1 MAVQF
6 FQQQL
11 DYIYFFYG
19 LAFVLLAAVCFVMSR
34 DDRRH
39 LPWIWLAGF
48 GLTHGIYEWLEML
61 AQSQGDGPAF
71 AAVRLGLMT
80 VSFILL
86 FEFGRD
92 GMRRLAEPEAPHGPR
107 SRRPGRWVY
116 FPLLVC
122 LALAVPTGI
131 QGLNAAA
138 RYVFG
143 FTGSLWAA
151 WTVFQLSKIRKDH
164 PWTLLTAAILLAIYA
179 ILTGLIV
186 PRAPFLPA
194 SLVNQTSFQAVMGVP
209 IQLVR
214 SVLAMALTAAL
225 WSYYRR
231 TTQLALPEVQDEVK
245 LNYDMHVLL
254 ALLIVLAAGWLF
266 TDRLGSGADQ
276 RTRGDILNLAKVAG
290 ASLDRQALSKLT
302 GRLIDESL
310 PEYNSLRARLIEIN
324 QAAAHIRWLYLMTQ
338 QEGRIIFTVDSV
350 ATGDPKH
357 AGPGVPYS
365 RPPQPLFTVFTTGQP
380 AVVGPYTYAGVSFIS
395 GFVPLRDPATGQ
407 VMQVLEADINA
418 ADWQTEVGQARLG
431 GISITLLIMLILIGF
446 FIVRER
452 MLAAAQQVKASEK
465 RLSGAQKIAHVGSW
479 TYLPDA
485 TGGEMTWS
493 EEMFRIFGISAKNG
507 APAYPDL
514 HRYFH
519 PRDWARF
526 NTLNQAAAGSQSG
539 GSGYDLDMR
548 LIRPDGDMRYVKVRT
563 ELRRSSS
570 GRVQILGMLQDVTE
584 SKKAEEEM
592 AEWKNRY
599 DLVIASA
606 RQLVYENDL
615 DSGSMIWGSSL
626 SEVLGYSPAEMQG
639 GVERWTGLIHPED
652 RNDAIWTWA
661 RAKATLTG
669 VRTPAGGAGYDTQ
682 YRILHKNGSYRWMQ
696 DRGDFVTFGA
706 GKSTHMMGVLQ
717 DITERKQ
724 AEEALAF
731 AHTELETANR
741 ELQKAS
747 QVKSQ
752 FLANMSH
759 EIRTPLNAII
769 GMTGLLLD
777 TPMNA
782 EQLDF
787 AGTIRS
793 SGEVLLDLIN
803 DILDFSKIEAQKLD
817 LENQAFELR
826 RCVEEALD
834 LIAPRAA
841 EKKLELAFS
850 LEEGLPRF
858 VFGDVTRLRQI
869 LVNLLSNA
877 VKFTDQGEV
886 VVSVGGQRL
895 ENDRYQ
901 LHFAVHDTGVGIP
914 PDRIGRLFQSFSQ
927 VDASTTRR
935 FGGTGLGLAIC
946 KRLCELMGGTV
957 WVESGGEPG
966 QGSTFHFTILA
977 QAAPDQKMVDGG
989 AGSPVVDLVEKN
1001 LLIVDDNATNCQ
1013 ILLRQAQS
1021 WGMHASA
1028 VASGPEALA
1037 LIHQGASFDAAVLD
1051 YQMPGM
1057 DGVALASAIRK
1068 EESGQA
1074 LPLVLLT
1081 SLGFRDVLKQNL
1093 DFAAFLTKPV
1103 KPSQLY
1109 NVLVGVIT
1117 RTGVPER
1124 KVTGALVQFDREMAC
1139 LHPLRILVAEDN
1151 AVNQKVALSLLARLG
1166 YRADV
1171 AANGQE
1177 AIDALLRQ
1185 PYDVILMD
1193 GQMPEMDG
1201 IEATRLIRGELSAGQ
1216 QPRIIAM
1223 TADAL
1228 QGDRERYLAAGMDDY
1243 ISKPV
1248 RLEDLVRVLTQD
1260 QHRGAVPQPG
1270 GAAPPNPAASAGA
1283 GSLVRINRA
1292 VLAEF
1297 QELMGDDGRQMVE
1310 GLVTLYLKDVPLLIE
1325 NMRQAAGCGNLDD
1338 LRRAAHTLK
1347 GNSSQV
1353 GAVHLSSLCF
1363 DLEQAAKTSSLES
1376 AAVMIELIQAEF
1388 TFVKDSLF

>member
-11 DYIYFFYG
+11 DYIFFFYG

-61 AQSQGDGPAF
+61 ALGGSQGDSPAF

-92 GMRRLAEPEAPHGPR
+92 GMRRLAGPGAPHGPR
-107 SRRPGRWVY
+107 GRSPGRWVY

-194 SLVNQTSFQAVMGVP
+194 ALVNQTSFQAVMGVP

-266 TDRLGSGADQ
+266 TDWLGNGADQ

-302 GRLIDESL
+302 GRLTDENL
-310 PEYNSLRARLIEIN
+310 PEYSSLRARLIEIN
-324 QAAAHIRWLYLMTQ
+324 QAASHIRWLYLMTQ
-338 QEGRIIFTVDSV
+338 KEGRIIFTVDSV

-395 GFVPLRDPATGQ
+395 GFVPLRDPAAGQ
-407 VMQVLEADINA
+407 VMEVLEADISA
-418 ADWQTEVGQARLG
+418 ADWKTEVGQARLG
-431 GISITLLIMLILIGF
+431 GISITLLITLILIGF

-452 MLAAAQQVKASEK
+452 MLAAAQQVSASEK

-507 APAYPDL
+507 APAYSDL

-526 NTLNQAAAGSQSG
+526 NTLNQAAGSQSG
-539 GSGYDLDMR
+539 GSGYELDMR

-563 ELRRSSS
+563 ELRRSGS

-652 RNDAIWTWA
+652 RTDAIWTWA
-661 RAKATLTG
+661 RAKATM
-669 VRTPAGGAGYDTQ
+669 AGYNTR
-682 YRILHKNGSYRWMQ
+682 YRILHKDGSYHWMQ
-696 DRGDFVTFGA
+696 DQGDFVAFGA

-724 AEEALAF
+724 AEEALEL

-777 TPMNA
+777 THMNA
-782 EQLDF
+782 EQRDF

-803 DILDFSKIEAQKLD
+803 DILDFSKIEAQKMD

-841 EKKLELAFS
+841 EKKLELACS
-850 LEEGLPRF
+850 LEEDLPRF

-877 VKFTDQGEV
+877 VKFTDVGEV
-886 VVSVGGQRL
+886 VVSVCGQRI
-895 ENDRYQ
+895 EKDRFQ
-901 LHFAVHDTGVGIP
+901 LHFAVHDTGMGIP

-935 FGGTGLGLAIC
+935 FGGTGLGLAIS

-957 WVESGGEPG
+957 WVESAGEPG

-977 QAAPDQKMVDGG
+977 QAAPDQK
-989 AGSPVVDLVEKN
+989 VVDVEGSAGGPVADLAEKN
-1001 LLIVDDNATNCQ
+1001 LLIVDDNATNRQ

-1021 WGMHASA
+1021 WGMHTTA

-1037 LIHQGASFDAAVLD
+1037 LIHQGAVFDAAVLD

-1057 DGVALASAIRK
+1057 DGVALASAMRK
-1068 EESGQA
+1068 EDAGQD
-1074 LPLVLLT
+1074 LPLVLLS
-1081 SLGFRDVLKQNL
+1081 SLGYRDIFKSNL
-1093 DFAAFLTKPV
+1093 DFAAFMTKPA
-1103 KPSQLY
+1103 KSSLLY
-1109 NVLVGVIT
+1109 NTLIGVIT
-1117 RTGVPER
+1117 RTAVPE
-1124 KVTGALVQFDREMAC
+1124 KSYAGQPQFDSQMGQ

-1151 AVNQKVALSLLARLG
+1151 AVNQKVALSLLGRIG

-1171 AANGQE
+1171 VANGQE

-1185 PYDVILMD
+1185 PYDVVLMD

-1201 IEATRLIRGELSAGQ
+1201 VEATRLIRRQLPVGQ

-1248 RLEDLVRVLTQD
+1248 RFEDLVRVLTQD
-1260 QHRGAVPQPG
+1260 LHRGAAPEGNSLQP
-1270 GAAPPNPAASAGA
+1270 
-1283 GSLVRINRA
+1283 
-1292 VLAEF
+1292 
-1297 QELMGDDGRQMVE
+1297 
-1310 GLVTLYLKDVPLLIE
+1310 
-1325 NMRQAAGCGNLDD
+1325 AGCGNLDD

-1363 DLEQAAKTSSLES
+1363 DLEQAAKTGSLES

-1388 TFVKDSLF
+1388 TCVKDSLFLM